1 MSCQAAP
8 RRHAS
13 ATAKSTAKSGGG
25 WGLTGDKNSFYFN
38 NLLIPKVT
46 PPSSNP
52 SLSAKF
58 PNKINAKKFAGGI
71 LVANRR
77 YGCCRDIEA
86 PPNIQQLARPFAI
99 AS

>member
-25 WGLTGDKNSFYFN
+25 WGLTGTKNSFYFN

-52 SLSAKF
+52 SLSAKYTYKSILYRIIRGNPRIFLGF
-58 PNKINAKKFAGGI
+58 P
-71 LVANRR
+71 
-77 YGCCRDIEA
+77 
-86 PPNIQQLARPFAI
+86 
-99 AS
+99 